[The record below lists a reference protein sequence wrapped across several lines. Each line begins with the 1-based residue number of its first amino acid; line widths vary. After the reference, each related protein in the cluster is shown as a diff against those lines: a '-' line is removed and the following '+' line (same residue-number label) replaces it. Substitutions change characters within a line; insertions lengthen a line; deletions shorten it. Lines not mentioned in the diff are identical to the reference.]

1 MILSDHRRYFTIK
14 ERRSVLRFTVRHSAA
29 EFLLILL
36 SLIFHRFSKKTDK
49 IILRKLFQLLIFRLE
64 TNYLD
69 ALEPPDS
76 VNLGSYHH
84 ERDSTVLSQVEQ
96 LPVQS
101 QHQFQGSPGQWIIRW
116 LQLDLWSGWGRS
128 DHQCSQSCVVCML
141 SFLQTGETP
150 ILDNLFHQCILQFVI
165 SISIFATW
173 FAHLHKLCRICLKL
187 TNLQIVYP
195 EPLYNSSFL
204 QLCLHQSI

>member
-1 MILSDHRRYFTIK
+1 M
-14 ERRSVLRFTVRHSAA
+14 RHSAA

-76 VNLGSYHH
+76 VNLGSDHH

-96 LPVQS
+96 LPDQS
-101 QHQFQGSPGQWIIRW
+101 QLQFQ
-116 LQLDLWSGWGRS
+116 
-128 DHQCSQSCVVCML
+128 
-141 SFLQTGETP
+141 
-150 ILDNLFHQCILQFVI
+150 
-165 SISIFATW
+165 
-173 FAHLHKLCRICLKL
+173 
-187 TNLQIVYP
+187 
-195 EPLYNSSFL
+195 
-204 QLCLHQSI
+204 